1 MGLFSFIKNAGSNL
15 FRRKK
20 EEEEK
25 VELTR
30 QQALAQEIERLGIP
44 ITGLSVDLG
53 QSVIVRGETDTNAN
67 REKIILALGNV
78 EGVTTVEDHI
88 VVTNP
93 EPEAVFYVVQ
103 KGDSLSKIAKAHYGD
118 PMKYPQIF
126 EANRPLLKD
135 PDEIY
140 PGQTLRIPP
149 LG

>member
-1 MGLFSFIKNAGSNL
+1 MGLFSFIKGAGAKL
-15 FRRKK
+15 FGGKK
-20 EEEEK
+20 EEEKK

-30 QQALAQEIERLGIP
+30 QQALAQEIQRLGIP
-44 ITGLSVDLG
+44 ISNLSVDLG
-53 QSVIVRGETDTNAN
+53 QAVIVRGETETNAN

-78 EGVTTVEDHI
+78 EDVAVVEDQI

-103 KGDSLSKIAKAHYGD
+103 KGDSLSKIAKAQYGD

-135 PDEIY
+135 PNEIY

-149 LG
+149 L

>member
-30 QQALAQEIERLGIP
+30 QQALAQEIQRLGIP

-53 QSVIVRGETDTNAN
+53 QAVIVGGETETNAN

-78 EGVTTVEDHI
+78 EGVAVVEDRI

-149 LG
+149 A